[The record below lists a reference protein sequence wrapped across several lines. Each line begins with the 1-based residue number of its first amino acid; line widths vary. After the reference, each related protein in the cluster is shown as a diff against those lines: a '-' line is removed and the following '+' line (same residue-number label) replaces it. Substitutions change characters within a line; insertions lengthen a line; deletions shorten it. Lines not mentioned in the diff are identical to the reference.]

1 MLPGGVAS
9 ALSSAFCTP
18 FDVVKT
24 RIATGT
30 LPPGSPV
37 LKSIVV
43 IGRREGLRGLF
54 AGVESRLLWSGL
66 FGGLGFT
73 CFEYFK
79 HALQISE

>member
-24 RIATGT
+24 RIAAGM
-30 LPPGSPV
+30 LPPGSPII
-37 LKSIVV
+37 KAVV
-43 IGRREGLRGLF
+43 QIGRSEGARGLF
-54 AGVESRLLWSGL
+54 AGVESRLLWSAL

-79 HALQISE
+79 HALKIPE